1 MIFGQ
6 ELAIA
11 TPPVNARLTATAIAT
26 IAVFIE
32 LSSLLSAKFN
42 SQPHGASAG

>member
-11 TPPVNARLTATAIAT
+11 TPPVNATLTATAIAT
-26 IAVFIE
+26 IAFFIVA
-32 LSSLLSAKFN
+32 SLLCVR
-42 SQPHGASAG
+42 QI